1 MTSFFVDSSAVVKRY
16 LVETGTSWVRSLCSP
31 AAANVIMV
39 SEITLVE
46 VAAAL
51 AARHRAISGIS
62 RQARDTS
69 LGLFQQHCDTE
80 YTLVAIDRTVVD
92 RAVELT
98 QRHRL
103 RGYDAVQLA
112 SALAGNATLA
122 TFGQAGLTFIA
133 SDGDLVAAANAEG
146 LSSDNPLRHP

>member
-1 MTSFFVDSSAVVKRY
+1 VTTFYLDSSAVVKRY
-16 LVETGTSWVRSLCSP
+16 LAETGSSWIRSLCDP
-31 AAANVIMV
+31 TTANVILI
-39 SEITLVE
+39 SEIALVE

-62 RQARDTS
+62 RHTRDTS
-69 LGLFQQHCDTE
+69 LDLFQRHCDIE
-80 YTLVAIDRTVVD
+80 YTLVAINRTVVD

-112 SALAGNATLA
+112 SALASNALLA
-122 TFGQAGLTFIA
+122 ASEQAGPIFVA
-133 SDGDLVAAANAEG
+133 SDNDLVTAATAEG
-146 LSSDNPLRHP
+146 LAGENPLHHP

>member
-1 MTSFFVDSSAVVKRY
+1 M
-16 LVETGTSWVRSLCSP
+16 
-31 AAANVIMV
+31 I

-51 AARHRAISGIS
+51 AARHRAISRIS
-62 RQARDTS
+62 RQTRDTS
-69 LGLFQQHCDTE
+69 LDLFQRHCDIE
-80 YTLVAIDRTVVD
+80 YTLVALNRTVVD

-112 SALAGNATLA
+112 SALVSKTLLAESGHAGP
-122 TFGQAGLTFIA
+122 TFVA
-133 SDGDLVAAANAEG
+133 SDNDLVTAAIAEG
-146 LSSDNPLRHP
+146 LAGDNPLHHP